1 MLPLSYA
8 FAETTPRGTAGRAPK
23 TVRACGL
30 DDRVFPCVPL
40 PAFLPEEEAGTLFV
54 RDVLVSRVCL
64 SPRLFCLFCLF
75 RESILFV
82 CCARVC

>member
-30 DDRVFPCVPL
+30 DDRVFLCVPL
-40 PAFLPEEEAGTLFV
+40 PAFLPEEEAGLFFFAKV
-54 RDVLVSRVCL
+54 V
-64 SPRLFCLFCLF
+64 
-75 RESILFV
+75 
-82 CCARVC
+82 

>member
-30 DDRVFPCVPL
+30 DDRVFLCVPL
-40 PAFLPEEEAGTLFV
+40 PAFLPEEEAGLFFA
-54 RDVLVSRVCL
+54 RCARESCVSF
-64 SPRLFCLFCLF
+64 PGLFCL
-75 RESILFV
+75 
-82 CCARVC
+82 CAVRVC